1 MKHRMS
7 NRKTDFMYQS
17 LEDNFDSLYRNTA
30 IPDETFGPDEERIFI
45 DVDPY
50 DLNES
55 IFGLQHGDG
64 VKSMSNVMEKVDTE
78 LTTKSDIDYIEESL
92 KNVKRQGQKSRN
104 EHKDQWST
112 TPKSHVQ
119 SRVMTEFVT
128 SPRNSGMDLYYVEKS
143 STRKEI
149 FKEGSSFA
157 DDSDKSIDH
166 DAYGNLR
173 TKDSSIITSTM
184 MSRSLE
190 DQLRIPESDHRSFN
204 HTSRTIE
211 YSDAFEEELDKRK
224 IEPYVENHTTDYTIV
239 RFPASRD
246 LENRTKEDTTL
257 IDDRKLSIV
266 GEDPDEDA
274 KNLSRNRENHA
285 DSIEKTSLVN
295 LKETSIERQ
304 RSADE
309 DKPANV
315 LTSTIKREDNTTKD
329 PAVESL
335 TILGKTLD
343 LMSYIALMMVKWFNN

>member
-1 MKHRMS
+1 MS
-7 NRKTDFMYQS
+7 NRKTDFVYQN

-55 IFGLQHGDG
+55 IFGLQNGDD
-64 VKSMSNVMEKVDTE
+64 VKSTSHVMEKVDTE
-78 LTTKSDIDYIEESL
+78 VNTNSDIDYIEESL
-92 KNVKRQGQKSRN
+92 KNVKRQWQESRN
-104 EHKDQWST
+104 EYKDQWST

-119 SRVMTEFVT
+119 SRVMTESVT
-128 SPRNSGMDLYYVEKS
+128 SPRNSGMDVYYVEES

-149 FKEGSSFA
+149 FKEGSSLI
-157 DDSDKSIDH
+157 DDSEKSINH

-190 DQLRIPESDHRSFN
+190 DQLKIPESNHRSLN
-204 HTSRTIE
+204 RANRTIE
-211 YSDAFEEELDKRK
+211 YSDAFEDELDKRK

-239 RFPASRD
+239 RFPAISRD
-246 LENRTKEDTTL
+246 LENRAKDDATL
-257 IDDRKLSIV
+257 IDDWKSRMLEVV
-266 GEDPDEDA
+266 GEDPDKDV
-274 KNLSRNRENHA
+274 KNLSRNREDHA

-295 LKETSIERQ
+295 LKETFIERQ

-315 LTSTIKREDNTTKD
+315 LTSTITKEDNTTKD
-329 PAVESL
+329 PVVESL
-335 TILGKTLD
+335 AVLGKTLD